1 MDDEPAQIA
10 SDADAESPW
19 TTNFYPREGDS
30 LGFDRLLF
38 FSDAVFAI
46 ALTLIAVEIGI
57 PEIDDPDSVA
67 DLWAAIS
74 AKGPA
79 VLAYVVTFTWVAI
92 YWRANHRFATT
103 LRGVSG
109 RFIAATLVFLGL
121 IALLPLPAAVLG
133 EYPDNPAA
141 ITLFAL
147 YVSVISTMEVVL
159 FVVADRDDL
168 FLRPVTYAFRKQSII
183 GGLSPLPGFFLSI
196 PLAFVSPTMA
206 IICWFVM
213 SAVMGWAVSM
223 WVPAKAP

>member
-1 MDDEPAQIA
+1 MAAESADD
-10 SDADAESPW
+10 SPW
-19 TTNFYPREGDS
+19 TSSYYPRAGDS

-46 ALTLIAVEIGI
+46 ALTLMAVEIGI
-57 PEIDDPDSVA
+57 PEIDNPNSVSE
-67 DLWAAIS
+67 LWAAIS

-79 VLAYVVTFTWVAI
+79 LLAYVVTFAWVAL

-103 LRGVSG
+103 LRGGSG

-133 EYPDNPAA
+133 EYPNNPAS
-141 ITLFAL
+141 ITVFAL

-159 FVVADRDDL
+159 FLVADRDDL
-168 FLRPVTYAFRKQSII
+168 FSRPLTYAFRKQSII
-183 GGLSPLPGFFLSI
+183 GGLSPIPGFLLSI
-196 PLAFVSPTMA
+196 PLAYVSPTIA

-213 SAVMGWAVSM
+213 SAVMGWAVNM